1 MKFVLEVDLDA
12 VAGAPD
18 EGLGR
23 ILRYWA
29 GTVKH
34 DDLAP
39 GTVQT
44 IRNTGHAAVGTWR
57 MEDGNA

>member
-29 GTVKH
+29 GNVKNY
-34 DDLAP
+34 DLTA
-39 GTVQT
+39 GTAET
-44 IRNTGHAAVGTWR
+44 IRDTGHAAVGTWR
-57 MEDGNA
+57 IEDAND